1 MIAIVVALWT
11 GSAQFASADIVLA
24 AGTHMQD
31 SSELA
36 SNAVAAEVAISASI
50 YGPLRH
56 SFSVAG
62 MTRSES
68 GYAEN
73 RFGYYLGYRHSLT
86 DRFFIEPQAGLVYLQ
101 HSRQRVPGQAPTAS
115 APSSW
120 NKTSA
125 HARAFGVVAGYRP
138 GPRTEFMMSVRR
150 YQADI
155 EVRSQSASDS
165 CVTDCDGIDDV
176 VTNPYA
182 GLDLP
187 ASVGELN
194 NRTIISL
201 SAGVL
206 F

>member
-24 AGTHMQD
+24 AGTNMQD

-36 SNAVAAEVAISASI
+36 SNAVAAEVAISAPL

-68 GYAEN
+68 GYAES

-86 DRFFIEPQAGLVYLQ
+86 DRFFIEPRVGLVYLQ
-101 HSRQRVPGQAPTAS
+101 HSKQQVQDPASPPSRFSSWDKSSGHAS
-115 APSSW
+115 A
-120 NKTSA
+120 
-125 HARAFGVVAGYRP
+125 FGITAGYRP
-138 GPRTEFMMSVRR
+138 GLRTEVMMSARR
-150 YQADI
+150 YHSGMK
-155 EVRSQSASDS
+155 VRQRVLECVPS
-165 CVTDCDGIDDV
+165 CDDPNAV
-176 VTNPYA
+176 YNPYA
-182 GLDLP
+182 GLESP
-187 ASVGELN
+187 APVDELN